1 MTVVERNMNP
11 QVFWERKAAAH
22 RPRYRFAGKTSDDFR
37 GWRDALLPQLL
48 ATLGTPP
55 REVPLNPRLVT
66 EWHEGGLIRQ
76 RWIIDVQEGLSTPLW
91 VLRPEEPLPGVS
103 GGRPAVMCCHGHSEH
118 GSKDMM
124 GVPYEGCTER
134 RNIDYGVEL
143 AQAGFITYAI
153 DWLGFGERAYHLKPH
168 YYGGLGGRDKC
179 NVMALCANLLG
190 TTVLAS
196 NLHDA
201 RRATDF
207 ICSQPFVDP
216 RRLGVMGHSLG
227 GTMAIW
233 ISLYDN
239 RFIAADCSG
248 YNGPFYNIAFTY
260 HNACG
265 SQITPGL
272 LDLCDVAD
280 LQGLVAPRPLLI
292 EIAVHDEVF
301 LIDHTLKQFRQ
312 TQAIYEA
319 AGVPE
324 SLELDLFGAQHSW
337 GGHKTHDFFRK
348 HLQCNGTNA

>member
-1 MTVVERNMNP
+1 MTDRNLNP
-11 QVFWERKAAAH
+11 QIFWERKASAH
-22 RPRYRFAGKTSDDFR
+22 QPRYRFTGKTRDDFR
-37 GWRDALLPQLL
+37 AWHAELLPKLL
-48 ATLGTPP
+48 ATLGSRP
-55 REVPLNPRLVT
+55 REVPFNPRLVI
-66 EWHEGGLIRQ
+66 EWYEAGLIRQ
-76 RWIIDVQEGLSTPLW
+76 RWLIDVQENLSTPLW
-91 VLRPEEPLPGVS
+91 VLRPDNLAPGEQ
-103 GGRPAVMCCHGHSEH
+103 RPAILCCHGHSEH

-143 AQAGFITYAI
+143 AHAGFVTYAI

-168 YYGGLGGRDKC
+168 NYSGLGTRDKC
-179 NVMALCANLLG
+179 NVMQLCATLLG

-207 ICSQPFVDP
+207 ICQQPFADP
-216 RRLGVMGHSLG
+216 RKLGVMGHSLG

-233 ISLYDN
+233 ISLYDS
-239 RFIAADCSG
+239 RFSVVDCSG

-260 HNACG
+260 HNVCG
-265 SQITPGL
+265 SQTTPGL
-272 LDLCDVAD
+272 FDLCDVAD

-292 EIAVHDEVF
+292 EIAIHDDVF

-324 SLELDLFGAQHSW
+324 NLELDLFAAQHSW
-337 GGHKTHDFFRK
+337 GGHKTFDFFRR
-348 HLQCNGTNA
+348 HLQLKEPKA